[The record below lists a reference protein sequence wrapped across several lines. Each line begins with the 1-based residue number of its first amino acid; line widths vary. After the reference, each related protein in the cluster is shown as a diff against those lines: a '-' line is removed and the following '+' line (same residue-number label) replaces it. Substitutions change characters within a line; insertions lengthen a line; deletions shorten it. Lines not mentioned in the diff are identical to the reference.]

1 MRPGRQTRSFGYEQY
16 PPRPSKKVRTALGRQ
31 IHLAAHTGHAQ
42 KHRLERCRQQLTVPG
57 KGKRKTRWVEP
68 AGQICPIGLSAGP
81 KPRLAASSKI
91 FEGCCVDFRRLL
103 RAKWAVCRG
112 SPDSMYQ
119 HPDHDSDHGQRSH
132 EGEGDK
138 ATLHEAHLRR
148 LMPRHTAP
156 ARGLK
161 VLRPLSSR
169 FAATAWHQ
177 SGTR

>member
-16 PPRPSKKVRTALGRQ
+16 SPRPSKKVRTALGRQ
-31 IHLAAHTGHAQ
+31 IHLAAHIGHAQ

-81 KPRLAASSKI
+81 KPRAPLS
-91 FEGCCVDFRRLL
+91 GLLQDFRRLL
-103 RAKWAVCRG
+103 RAKLAVCRG

-119 HPDHDSDHGQRSH
+119 HPDHDSDHAQRSH

-148 LMPRHTAP
+148 PMPRHTAP

-161 VLRPLSSR
+161 ALRPLSSR
-169 FAATAWHQ
+169 FAATARHQ